1 MSVYLIYFL
10 EIVIQKKFLIGIEYV
25 PQIVVINKFDPIQSL
40 WIYFFTYVIVD
51 SQALNFKKSVN
62 WNDVEYIQFQLEAVL
77 VL

>member
-1 MSVYLIYFL
+1 MF
-10 EIVIQKKFLIGIEYV
+10 